1 MSEYTD
7 KLKINKCKS
16 THGRYNDNGNIII
29 EMDIELN
36 QKKITKDIAI
46 KAENLVD
53 AAPELLEAVEQSYE
67 MIDTLAGLS
76 SWDARSEDEINEVMN
91 RNLKAIKKAK
101 GDDE

>member
-1 MSEYTD
+1 MSEKWEAEATSAYFS
-7 KLKINKCKS
+7 N
-16 THGRYNDNGNIII
+16 NGEVIVEYRVKHPIKEISKPEAVANAQ
-29 EMDIELN
+29 L
-36 QKKITKDIAI
+36 IA
-46 KAENLVD
+46 
-53 AAPELLEAVEQSYE
+53 AAPELLEAAEQSYE